1 MQISTLV
8 MLLLIINLAPV
19 FIGKEISSQPA
30 VTENWQLG
38 SVLLEKESDK
48 GNYLVQLK
56 SSYSHDIH
64 NFPLEIVFLNS
75 TLPTHN
81 APSVPSLESNNTGD
95 IITSGGLSVPSIL
108 ERVVPIQTYDITIY
122 DGNGNELWKKSSQVA
137 TEGRGT
143 MNVQFEDIKEGE
155 LTIVVDKILAS
166 ATSDNILNTD
176 LPSRIE
182 GANNNNNTD
191 TKQSSQYD
199 SVTFTTTLS
208 QS

>member
-1 MQISTLV
+1 MQTNTLII
-8 MLLLIINLAPV
+8 LIIINLAPL
-19 FIGKEISSQPA
+19 FIVQEIFSQPPA
-30 VTENWQLG
+30 IENWQLS

-56 SSYSHDIH
+56 SSYTHDIH
-64 NFPLEIVFLNS
+64 NFPIEIVFLNS

-108 ERVVPIQTYDITIY
+108 ERVVPVQNYDITIY
-122 DGNGNELWKKSSQVA
+122 DGNGNEIWKKASQVA

-143 MNVQFEDIKEGE
+143 VNVQFEDIKPGE
-155 LTIVVDKILAS
+155 LTIVIDKILAS
-166 ATSDNILNTD
+166 TSSNNILNTD

-182 GANNNNNTD
+182 GTSNNNTQSD
-191 TKQSSQYD
+191 ESSQFD
-199 SVTFTTTLS
+199 TVTFTTTLS
-208 QS
+208 KT

>member
-19 FIGKEISSQPA
+19 FIGQEISSQPA
-30 VTENWQLG
+30 AFENWQLS

-48 GNYLVQLK
+48 GNYLIQLK

-64 NFPLEIVFLNS
+64 NFPIEIVFLNS

-108 ERVVPIQTYDITIY
+108 ERVVPIQNYDITLY

-143 MNVQFEDIKEGE
+143 VNVQFEDIKEGD

-182 GANNNNNTD
+182 GANNNNTD

-208 QS
+208 KS

>member
-19 FIGKEISSQPA
+19 FIEQEISSQPA
-30 VTENWQLG
+30 AFENWQLG

-48 GNYLVQLK
+48 GNYLIQLK

-108 ERVVPIQTYDITIY
+108 ERVVPIQNYDITIY

-143 MNVQFEDIKEGE
+143 VNVQFEDIKEGE
-155 LTIVVDKILAS
+155 LTIVVDKVLAS

-182 GANNNNNTD
+182 GANNNTD

-208 QS
+208 KS